1 MILTD
6 FNQTLHRPAEGFEV
20 VDVRAEGAYLRVEFN
35 RTKYVDDPTDR
46 CTGQKAVGWDSVV
59 LYLNDQGRE
68 VLRTEWFT
76 KIAPPLPTREIPKPW
91 YFKLADMFL
100 EAINA

>member
-6 FNQTLHRPAEGFEV
+6 FNQTLHRPEGFDV
-20 VDVRAEGAYLRVEFN
+20 MDVRGEGAYLRVEFN
-35 RTKYVDDPTDR
+35 RTKYVDDPTDK
-46 CTGQKAVGWDSVV
+46 CTGQMIVGWDAVV

-91 YFKLADMFL
+91 YVKLADMFL